1 MDFRYVSGSS
11 SYATTR
17 QRCIDAGGQ
26 LAEIRTQ
33 QDYDRVLE
41 WWEDNFNA
49 PSYIGGNTLAT
60 NGEWAWDSN
69 GDPIPDGPLW
79 DTYYPNVENACL
91 AFMEDDNDVGKLKA
105 VQCTFNI
112 PGLCDLL

>member
-1 MDFRYVSGSS
+1 MSGSS

-69 GDPIPDGPLW
+69 GDPIPESPWW
-79 DTYYPNVENACL
+79 DIYEANRPDSCL
-91 AFMEDDNDVGKLKA
+91 MFNRDDDNVGKMEYA
-105 VQCTFNI
+105 GCTFNI